1 MVLEITAFGR
11 EISIGGIFDG
21 YVARFNLT
29 LDKVPTIYVDEPNAL
44 AKSHNCFDYDDFGN
58 SIHEL
63 IRRYV
68 KNISLRYILHV
79 EKANDR
85 YIQMI
90 AVLDVYDSFTSN
102 RNRVGIIYDMFD
114 STFDLDL
121 GRAARELGD
130 IRDRLSRGY
139 THLVLTRGPADYYDV
154 VAHPNVVVRTVDGF
168 EARIVT
174 LLGRRCPAYCLLD
187 EKPSDKFAVFVRHTE
202 NRCPMY
208 SFYYDAARDEFF

>member
-1 MVLEITAFGR
+1 MVLLVSAFGR
-11 EISIGGIFDG
+11 GISIDGVFDG
-21 YVARFNLT
+21 YVAMFNLT

-44 AKSHNCFDYDDFGN
+44 AKSHNCFDYDFDN
-58 SIHEL
+58 IIQEPV
-63 IRRYV
+63 RRYV
-68 KNISLRYILHV
+68 RSISLRYVVHI

-121 GRAARELGD
+121 DRAAKELGD

-174 LLGRRCPAYCLLD
+174 LLERRCPTYCPLD
-187 EKPSDKFAVFVRHTE
+187 EKPSDKFAVFLRHVE